1 MIAKTILNFTGL
13 YAALQLCIVT
23 IGEVFNIEMNS
34 GVQIGA
40 MIGAAYGAMAVSVMA
55 FGRAPTFRENWI
67 MSVSVNISA
76 LIVSL
81 VSLIAMLFVSASA
94 PPIDEFMTFTS
105 ELPMGVLMIGFAFA
119 FLLQT
124 LVCLLIFGKV
134 ARRYLERVT
143 PPQ

>member
-1 MIAKTILNFTGL
+1 MIIKTVLNFTGL
-13 YAALQLCIVT
+13 YAAFQLCIIT

-40 MIGAAYGAMAVSVMA
+40 MIGAAYGAMVASVSA

-81 VSLIAMLFVSASA
+81 ISLIALLFVSADA
-94 PPIDEFMTFTS
+94 PAIGDVMLAIK
-105 ELPMGVLMIGFAFA
+105 ELPLGVLVIGFAVA
-119 FLLQT
+119 VLLQT
-124 LVCLLIFGKV
+124 LVCLVIFGKV
-134 ARRYLERVT
+134 ARRYLT
-143 PPQ
+143 KLNPA

>member
-1 MIAKTILNFTGL
+1 MIIKTILNFTGL
-13 YAALQLCIVT
+13 YAAFQLCIIT

-40 MIGAAYGAMAVSVMA
+40 MMGAAYGAMAASVSA

-76 LIVSL
+76 VIVSFISL
-81 VSLIAMLFVSASA
+81 VALLFVSSSV
-94 PPIDEFMTFTS
+94 PEIDEVMLVIS
-105 ELPMGVLMIGFAFA
+105 ELPLGILMIGFAVA
-119 FLLQT
+119 VVVQT

-134 ARRYLERVT
+134 ARRYHTRLN
-143 PPQ
+143 PS